1 MPGRIDEFPERK
13 KYVDAIVAWAKTNK
27 SKWQAILTGK
37 DVGPLAPPNF
47 PATRNPSAKTESK
60 PVRSNAPVSSSTT
73 SAVLKLQKLKS
84 LFDAKLITSEE
95 FKDKKAEIL
104 KNF

>member
-1 MPGRIDEFPERK
+1 
-13 KYVDAIVAWAKTNK
+13 VV
-27 SKWQAILTGK
+27 K

-47 PATRNPSAKTESK
+47 PATSNPSAKTESK
-60 PVRSNAPVSSSTT
+60 PVQSNAPLSSSTA

-84 LFDAKLITSEE
+84 LFDAELITSEE